1 MRNLVQKGL
10 IAAALSSSLFFV
22 GCNDDDPVTTLNSM
36 KIGGTEQE
44 VQFNT
49 PKYVFMFI
57 GDGLAMPQVN
67 VTEASLGSNG
77 ITKRGVQITAL
88 EMSKFPVIGQAT
100 THAEDRYITGSAASA
115 TALATGEKTT
125 INTISK
131 NGDHTKN
138 LRTIAEMAKDKGM
151 KVGIVS
157 SVSIDHATPACFYAH
172 EETRKNYANIAL
184 QMATSGFDYFGGGQ
198 AKGAY
203 KEGGEAVM
211 ANMASAGYTIAG
223 NKAQFTAATTGK
235 VWAYNDRVDADYALP
250 YDMDRN
256 ATDISLAEF
265 TRKGI
270 ELMQNNEA
278 GFFMAVEGGK
288 IDWACH
294 ANDAVAAMYD
304 VIAFDKAIQEAI
316 KFYNEHPNE
325 TIILV
330 TGDHECGGLTIGYAG
345 TGYETAF
352 ELLAHQK
359 GSYEAFDANFM
370 AHLTAVGKE
379 NVTFNAVLDT
389 LSTYF
394 GFGQVGL
401 ELSAYDSTR
410 LKAAFDKVTTEVSG
424 LTPEEEKVAYSYYNP
439 ISVTATHI
447 LNQKAGLDWT
457 SFKHTALPVP
467 VFAMGEGAL
476 CFQGN
481 YDNTDIAKKLMAIA
495 QLQ

>member
-1 MRNLVQKGL
+1 MHKLVKMGLVSAAMTAGL
-10 IAAALSSSLFFV
+10 IFV
-22 GCNDDDPVTTLNSM
+22 GCNEDPTETLNSM
-36 KIGGTEQE
+36 KIGGTQQIVEYK
-44 VQFNT
+44 T

-67 VTEASLGSNG
+67 VTEASLGSKG
-77 ITKRGVQITAL
+77 ITRSGVSITAL

-125 INTISK
+125 INTISQ

-138 LRTIAEMAKDKGM
+138 LKTIAEMAKEKGM

-184 QMATSGFDYFGGGQ
+184 QMSTTGFDYFGGGQ
-198 AKGAY
+198 AKGAH
-203 KEGGEAVM
+203 KTGGEAVIS
-211 ANMASAGYTIAG
+211 NMSAAGYTIAK
-223 NKAQFTAATTGK
+223 NKTEFAAATGGK
-235 VWAYNDRVDADYALP
+235 VWAFNDRVDPDYALP
-250 YDMDRN
+250 YDMDRV

-265 TRKGI
+265 TKKGI
-270 ELMQNNEA
+270 DLLKDHEE
-278 GFFMAVEGGK
+278 GFFMMVEGGK

-316 KFYNEHPNE
+316 NFYNEHPDE
-325 TIILV
+325 TIIVV

-359 GSYEAFDANFM
+359 GSYEAFDTKLPAM
-370 AHLTAVGKE
+370 IEKSGIDS
-379 NVTFNAVLDT
+379 VTFTMALDS
-389 LSTYF
+389 LKSYF
-394 GFGQVGL
+394 GLGMTGL
-401 ELSAYDSTR
+401 ELTAYDTTR
-410 LKAAFDKVTTEVSG
+410 LQAAYNKSWGQESG
-424 LTPEEEKVAYSYYNP
+424 LSEEEEAIAFSYYNP
-439 ISVTATHI
+439 LSVTATHI

-457 SFKHTALPVP
+457 SYKHTALPVP

-481 YDNTDIAKKLMAIA
+481 YDNTDIAKKLMEIA
-495 QLQ
+495 GLQ